1 MATLLNPGQVIEM
14 NHPFPFRELVTPIL
28 GVRDAPR
35 PEAVDGM
42 RASSANPPGD
52 TAEIHNPVL
61 KARQFLDKITN
72 L

>member
-1 MATLLNPGQVIEM
+1 MATLLNLGQVTDNESSVPVSGNGDCNI
-14 NHPFPFRELVTPIL
+14 
-28 GVRDAPR
+28 GVCDAPR

-52 TAEIHNPVL
+52 TTGIHNPVS
-61 KARQFLDKITN
+61 KARQFLVKITN